1 MANKRNYTVFIRN
14 WWAKDGKGN
23 LYPHTGRKK
32 TVRRGLSIE
41 EARKMCTEYN
51 NSNDPGP
58 LSRKMEFESY

>member
-1 MANKRNYTVFIRN
+1 MSKYRTFIRT
-14 WWAKDGKGN
+14 WWKKDAKGN
-23 LYPHTGRKK
+23 LVPGPGRK
-32 TVRRGLSIE
+32 TPVRNNLTMD